1 MYEDAS
7 KSKETHSF
15 KDIALPLARRGIKLI
30 PVRALSKR
38 GVLEDQ
44 FKQATT
50 NLAQIERWHRENPNY
65 NVGCV
70 GTPDGIAILDCDV
83 RGLRARIEQ
92 ETGRVFPETL
102 VVRSAGKGCDH
113 IYFRQTDAS
122 RTVGNKKRAGLFD
135 LQSVDRYV
143 VGPGSRLDNGK
154 RYEIVQDAPI
164 ADFPDWLAIWV
175 TTNADSDKPKRE
187 VNDARPVDE
196 SFDIVD
202 LLEHYGIVYQQDSEW
217 YIADTCPV
225 SGRKHEHSTRTGFF
239 FDGHSLGFHCFA
251 SGCEGS
257 NMTVGQ
263 VLKHL
268 NEYHDPYPD
277 AIWQDQVVDELL
289 EDLGIDALDPSSL
302 GTLAATHTTTQ
313 GPAENDSALGASQAA
328 APELENVL
336 EFPEQFMYGE
346 ASVLA
351 KQMNMPY
358 GLAYMAL
365 IGEFGIKCD
374 TDVICGTRI
383 NSYTALIAPVGGGK
397 NVAMDRAKTLLE
409 LRYKDEYLPASPAGT
424 RALMNLIGD
433 KPSGKRGAGRER
445 IPGPKKL
452 LLITHE
458 MTDVLKM
465 TGVENSTL
473 ASRLCDFW
481 DDNQHVY
488 PTGKDGII
496 SVDCRLHWIGGVP
509 ASADNPTRFTE
520 LFDSETSH
528 GLYDRLLIGYT
539 DGKFN
544 YRPWEPL
551 ACAVEDVLDPTD
563 YTAGIKPVP
572 HVRAISEG
580 TQRLLD
586 EWQPVGGGSRIKQ
599 NCMKLAL
606 ITTMM
611 NHEETVTE
619 ECMRC
624 AIGIMEWQIE
634 LRKVF
639 RPGEAVN
646 DEAKCRVAILSA
658 MEAGGARHSYV
669 NVKRMAHDR
678 KWGDRFGDR
687 IVKNSITNLE
697 EMGEIV
703 PKIIKSDDTKKK
715 SKSEYMLRN
724 WSSGSNKGWESG
736 EHGESP
742 STESRADI
750 NNLQP

>member
-1 MYEDAS
+1 M
-7 KSKETHSF
+7 F
-15 KDIALPLARRGIKLI
+15 IDIAAPLAKMGIPVIPVEPYEKRCLLPEWQKLATTDIEQIKLWN
-30 PVRALSKR
+30 
-38 GVLEDQ
+38 
-44 FKQATT
+44 QA
-50 NLAQIERWHRENPNY
+50 NPLF

-70 GTPDGIAILDCDV
+70 GKPQGIVILDCDV
-83 RGLRARIEQ
+83 KGLKKRIEE
-92 ETGRVFPETL
+92 ETGHKFPRTL
-102 VVRSAGKGCDH
+102 VVKSGGKGAAH
-113 IYFRQTDAS
+113 IYFRQNEWS
-122 RTVGNKKRAGLFD
+122 RKLGNRRAPGLFD
-135 LQSVDRYV
+135 LQSADRYV
-143 VGPGSRLDNGK
+143 VGPGSSLGDGK
-154 RYEIVQDAPI
+154 IYEIKDNSPLAE
-164 ADFPDWLAIWV
+164 FPDWLYQWI
-175 TTNADSDKPKRE
+175 
-187 VNDARPVDE
+187 DARSMPEKKSRDGVPVDE
-196 SFDIVD
+196 DFDFDKFV
-202 LLEHYGIVYQQDSEW
+202 EHYGLSGHQSGEW
-217 YIADTCPV
+217 YVTDVCPV
-225 SGRKHEHSTRTGFF
+225 AGRKHEQSVRTGFF

-251 SGCEGS
+251 SGCDGS

-268 NEYHDPYPD
+268 NEDHDPYPN
-277 AIWQDQVVDELL
+277 AIWQEQAVDELL
-289 EDLGIDALDPSSL
+289 EDLGIDAPDPSSVE
-302 GTLAATHTTTQ
+302 TPVVAQPTQ
-313 GPAENDSALGASQAA
+313 GPVETESASGVCKSV
-328 APELENVL
+328 APEPKNVL

-346 ASVLA
+346 AKILA

-374 TDVICGTRI
+374 TDVMCGTRI
-383 NSYTALIAPVGGGK
+383 NTYTALIAPVGGGK
-397 NVAMDRAKTLLE
+397 NVAMDRAKALLE

-445 IPGPKKL
+445 IPGPRKL

-465 TGVENSTL
+465 TGVDNSTL

-528 GLYDRLLIGYT
+528 GLYDRLLIGYA
-539 DGKFN
+539 DSKFN
-544 YRPWEPL
+544 YRPWEPP
-551 ACAVEDVLDPTD
+551 AGAVEDVLDPTD

-580 TQRLLD
+580 AQRLLE
-586 EWQPVGGGSRIKQ
+586 EWQPAGGGSRIKQ

-606 ITTMM
+606 IATMM
-611 NHEETVTE
+611 NREETVAE

-658 MEAGGARHSYV
+658 MEAAGAGHSYV

-687 IVKNSITNLE
+687 IVKNAITNLE
-697 EMGEIV
+697 EMGEII
-703 PKIIKSDDTKKK
+703 PKVIKSDDTKKK
-715 SKSEYMLRN
+715 SKSEYMVRN
-724 WSSGSNKGWESG
+724 WLSGGNKGGGSG
-736 EHGESP
+736 EHGDSP
-742 STESRADI
+742 STKSRANI
-750 NNLQP
+750 NNLQQ